1 MKKEKTT
8 VFLKRI
14 LEWFDETSGAKMEGT
29 DREDRTIECSL
40 IRSFSELNQK
50 DLNNHKLSNDF
61 HRNLLMEL
69 NKIEPDPITIENK
82 LKNIFEKPTLTY
94 SLSFAG
100 LVLLILMMYTSL
112 PIGQP
117 TKIDK
122 FDLNLETAMVE
133 DDELD
138 ELDVLTDLKK
148 VQEDIDLLQKLERYY
163 TVHGNTEKAD
173 RVHFKLET
181 ISR

>member
-8 VFLKRI
+8 VFLKKI
-14 LEWFDETSGAKMEGT
+14 LDWFDETKGAKMEGT
-29 DREDRTIECSL
+29 DREDRTVECSL
-40 IRSFSELNQK
+40 IRTFSELNHK
-50 DLNNHKLSNDF
+50 DLKNHKLSNDF
-61 HRNLLMEL
+61 HTNLLREL
-69 NKIEPDPITIENK
+69 NKIEPDPLTFENK
-82 LKNIFEKPTLTY
+82 IKNAFEKPTLSY

-100 LVLLILMMYTSL
+100 LVILISLMYTSF
-112 PIGQP
+112 PNGQP

-122 FDLNLETAMVE
+122 FDQNLETAMYE

-138 ELDVLTDLKK
+138 ELDVLTDLRK

-173 RVHFKLET
+173 RVHYKLET

>member
-1 MKKEKTT
+1 M
-8 VFLKRI
+8 
-14 LEWFDETSGAKMEGT
+14 A
-29 DREDRTIECSL
+29 
-40 IRSFSELNQK
+40 
-50 DLNNHKLSNDF
+50 
-61 HRNLLMEL
+61 
-69 NKIEPDPITIENK
+69 IT
-82 LKNIFEKPTLTY
+82 KNAFEKPSLSY

-100 LVLLILMMYTSL
+100 LVILISLMYTSF
-112 PIGQP
+112 PNGQP

-122 FDLNLETAMVE
+122 FDQNLETAMYE

-138 ELDVLTDLKK
+138 ELDVLTDLRK

-173 RVHFKLET
+173 RVHYKLET

>member
-14 LEWFDETSGAKMEGT
+14 LEWFNETNGAKIEGT

-50 DLNNHKLSNDF
+50 DLNNHKLSKDF

-69 NKIEPDPITIENK
+69 HKIEPDPITIENK
-82 LKNIFEKPTLTY
+82 LKNTFEKPTLTY

-100 LVLLILMMYTSL
+100 LVLFISLMYTSF

-122 FDLNLETAMVE
+122 FDLNIETAMVE

>member
-1 MKKEKTT
+1 MRKEKKR
-8 VFLKRI
+8 VFLKKFFQ
-14 LEWFDETSGAKMEGT
+14 WFDETKTAKWEGT

-50 DLNNHKLSNDF
+50 DIKNHKLSQDF
-61 HRNLLMEL
+61 HSRLLSEL
-69 NKIEPDPITIENK
+69 NQIQPDPLTIENK
-82 LKNIFEKPTLTY
+82 MRDALNTPFLTY
-94 SLSFAG
+94 PLSFAG
-100 LVLLILMMYTSL
+100 VVLIAFLVFSGFL
-112 PIGQP
+112 QP

-133 DDELD
+133 DEELD

-148 VQEDIDLLQKLERYY
+148 VQEDIDLLQKLEKYY
-163 TVHGNTEKAD
+163 TVHGNLEKAD
-173 RVHFKLET
+173 KVHYKLET

>member
-1 MKKEKTT
+1 M
-8 VFLKRI
+8 FLKN
-14 LEWFDETSGAKMEGT
+14 LFKWFDETKNAKWEGT

-50 DLNNHKLSNDF
+50 DLVHHKLSSDF
-61 HRNLLMEL
+61 HSRLLAEL
-69 NKIEPDPITIENK
+69 NQIQPDPQTIQNK
-82 LKNIFEKPTLTY
+82 MKNTLDTPVFTY
-94 SLSFAG
+94 TLSFAG
-100 LVLLILMMYTSL
+100 IVFLLSIVFSGF
-112 PIGQP
+112 IQP

-133 DDELD
+133 DEELD

-148 VQEDIDLLQKLERYY
+148 VQEDIDLLQKLEKYY
-163 TVHGNTEKAD
+163 TIHGNIEKAD
-173 RVHFKLET
+173 RVHYKLET